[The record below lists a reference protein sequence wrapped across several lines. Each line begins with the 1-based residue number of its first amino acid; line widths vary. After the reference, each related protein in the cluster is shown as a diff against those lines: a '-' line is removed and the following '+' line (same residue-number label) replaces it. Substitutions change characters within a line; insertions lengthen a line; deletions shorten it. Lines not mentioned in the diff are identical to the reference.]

1 MWNRLWGVAIATS
14 LLVILTQLPSIQ
26 AQNLEFAPQ
35 KQESPA
41 ISTELSS
48 SLPPPQVHPLPY
60 SLAKWQDT
68 TDVSDYFSEVKP
80 TPIGYLIWSQFP
92 VKIYVEQPQNPTES
106 PASRQRFQ
114 SWVQAVLQAVQEWSV
129 YLPLEVVNQTQGADI
144 TILRSRP
151 PLRTSIDPKTGRFN
165 NIRARSAEARY
176 KFYLHS
182 GNNSAQE
189 VLSHQVTIELSPDQ
203 TVDYTLAT
211 ARHEIGHALGIWG
224 HSPLQTDTMYYSQ
237 VRNSPQI
244 SIRDINTLKRIYQ
257 QPTRVGWPFPFVSPS
272 NLP

>member
-1 MWNRLWGVAIATS
+1 MWNKLWGVAIATS
-14 LLVILTQLPSIQ
+14 LLVLLTQLPSIQ
-26 AQNLEFAPQ
+26 AQNLEIAPQ
-35 KQESPA
+35 NQESPA
-41 ISTELSS
+41 ISPELSS
-48 SLPPPQVHPLPY
+48 SLPSPQVHPLPP
-60 SLAKWQDT
+60 SLVKWQDI
-68 TDVSDYFSEVKP
+68 TDVGDYFAEVKP

-114 SWVQAVLQAVQEWSV
+114 NWVQAVLQAVQEWSV
-129 YLPLEVVNQTQGADI
+129 YLPLEVVNQTEGADI

-176 KFYLHS
+176 KFYLRPSNSSS
-182 GNNSAQE
+182 GK
-189 VLSHQVTIELSPDQ
+189 VLSHQFTIQLSPDQ

-224 HSPLQTDTMYYSQ
+224 HSPLRTDTMYYSQ

-244 SIRDINTLKRIYQ
+244 SARDINTLKRIYQ
-257 QPTRVGWPFPFVSPS
+257 QPTRLGWSLPFVSPS
-272 NLP
+272 NHP